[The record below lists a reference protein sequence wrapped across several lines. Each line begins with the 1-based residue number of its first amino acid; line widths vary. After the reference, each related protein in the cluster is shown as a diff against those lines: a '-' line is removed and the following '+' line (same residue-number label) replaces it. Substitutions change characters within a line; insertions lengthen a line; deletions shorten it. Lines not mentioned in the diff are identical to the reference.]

1 MTTSQVK
8 TRLSISSLIRVN
20 FNCFL
25 LELFRIELFSAE
37 AEPAANRDLLTQLIN
52 IIEEQA
58 RRRLQQHR
66 QQQMHRGQLSTE
78 EISGPGFTYQLPINY
93 APPIGDEVPFAVG
106 PSNPK
111 YYEKNDM
118 NSNNPIYYNILNND
132 NETPVRL
139 SSDGIPSYKLRAP
152 MDVKPKTIPY
162 DENGYEL
169 SKSKDVVY
177 REDLNNLEMKKKLQ
191 ENVMTNA
198 YQNDVL
204 KKHMELDAAM
214 GMYVIAL
221 IAGVSAAVTVG
232 LLAIGIG
239 WYT

>member
-1 MTTSQVK
+1 MKWIFVT
-8 TRLSISSLIRVN
+8 I
-20 FNCFL
+20 F
-25 LELFRIELFSAE
+25 AE

-58 RRRLQQHR
+58 RRRLQQQHR
-66 QQQMHRGQLSTE
+66 QQQLHHGQLSAE
-78 EISGPGFTYQLPINY
+78 EISGPGFTYQLPKY
-93 APPIGDEVPFAVG
+93 TPPVGDEIPFAVG
-106 PSNPK
+106 PSDPK
-111 YYEKNDM
+111 YYEKNDV
-118 NSNNPIYYNILNND
+118 NNNNPNYYNLPNND

-152 MDVKPKTIPY
+152 MDVKPKAMPF
-162 DENGYEL
+162 EEL
-169 SKSKDVVY
+169 SKSKDVIY
-177 REDLNNLEMKKKLQ
+177 REDLNNLELKKKLQ